1 MAAAAAAA
9 GLLLCAAAVVPQG
22 IAGAYFGKLIG
33 PIKTNAHGFTG
44 NVYAAN
50 DYNVIITDLN
60 YDGKGP
66 EAFFWAGTGKEPD
79 DKGHQIPDENGSSAV
94 LKAYKNARV
103 LLTLPKKIT
112 DYQYLGIYCRK
123 FGANFGHVSIPSG
136 FELPREQSLGPLATK
151 AHEAQATQVF
161 LKDSATMELKQFKYD
176 GQGPAAFFVVAPSVN
191 ARQADMVKLLDENG
205 KDSKLGWYGGKDVV
219 LKLPDGRHWNE
230 FRWFSV
236 YCFQASLSFADIAID
251 AAEELPVHNPSSV
264 AAGSTAVSHA
274 ATLWVVA
281 CLVAALVS

>member
-1 MAAAAAAA
+1 MAAAWLLP
-9 GLLLCAAAVVPQG
+9 LLLCAVVPQG
-22 IAGAYFGKLIG
+22 IAGAYYGKLIG

-50 DYNVIITDLN
+50 DNSVIITDLN
-60 YDGKGP
+60 YDGEGP

-79 DKGHQIPDENGSSAV
+79 DKGQQVPDENGSVAV

-136 FELPREQSLGPLATK
+136 FELPREQSLGQLTTK
-151 AHEAQATQVF
+151 AHEAHAAEVV
-161 LKDSATMELKQFKYD
+161 LKDSATVELKQFKYD

-191 ARQADMVKLLDENG
+191 ARQADMVKLLDETG
-205 KDSKLGWYGGKDVV
+205 KDSKLGAYGGKDIV
-219 LKLPDGRHWNE
+219 LKLPDGHHWNE

-236 YCFQASLSFADIAID
+236 YCFQASASFADVAID
-251 AAEELPVHNPSSV
+251 VAEKLPVHNPSSV
-264 AAGSTAVSHA
+264 AAASAGVSPA
-274 ATLWVVA
+274 ATLALLVLA
-281 CLVAALVS
+281 CLVAVS